1 MAKKLTK
8 KDLVVAYKELDKV
21 IGIEPPIEYEDLK
34 QDEFEEELYKT
45 YVDLVEEGDKFSKAT
60 QAVFD
65 ALTEK
70 YGTEDEEEED
80 EEEEDEDEEEE
91 DEDEEEEDEDEEE
104 EDEEEEKPAPPVKKG
119 KKPEPEPEDEDEEEE
134 EEDEKPVKKGKEKPE
149 KKEKTKKQPPK
160 KQESGESQTDVIRA
174 AIRKKMKREKIVEL
188 LKEKFAQSEGWA
200 NNRMKMYE
208 KAYGEMGVKDKNLQ

>member
-21 IGIEPPIEYEDLK
+21 IGIEPPIEYDELSLE
-34 QDEFEEELYKT
+34 EFEEELYKT

-91 DEDEEEEDEDEEE
+91 DE
-104 EDEEEEKPAPPVKKG
+104 EEEKPAPPVKKG

-134 EEDEKPVKKGKEKPE
+134 EDEEKPVKKGKEKPE